1 MHAIGVGRVPH
12 ITVCICTYKRPNF
25 LKRLLEGLLQLETA
39 SLFSYSVVVVDND
52 RDESARAVVCDFQKS
67 SLISTVYCVE
77 PRQSIALAR
86 NAALAGA
93 VGNYVALIDDDEVPT
108 RDWLLKLL
116 ECLNEYNVDGVL
128 GPVKPLFEGQPPL
141 WIVRGRFHER
151 PTYRSGFTIGWR
163 QGITANVL
171 LRRDILEGESAP
183 FDRRYIVGEDQDFFR
198 RMMAKG
204 HRFAWCNA
212 AVVYEAIPPARWTR
226 SFLIRRAVQRGQA
239 SQVSP
244 TFGIRDV
251 IKSVVAVPI
260 YLVALPV
267 LAVLGHHWFMS
278 YFVRLSEHVAR
289 LLRLIGV
296 QIAQDTYVIE

>member
-1 MHAIGVGRVPH
+1 MRAISVGRVPH
-12 ITVCICTYKRPNF
+12 ITVCICTYKRPDS
-25 LKRLLEGLLQLETA
+25 LKRLLEGLLHLETA

-67 SLISTVYCVE
+67 SLVSTAYRVE

-93 VGNYVALIDDDEVPT
+93 VGDYVALIDDDEVPT
-108 RDWLLKLL
+108 CDWLLKLL
-116 ECLNEYNVDGVL
+116 DCLNGYNVDGVL

-141 WIVRGRFHER
+141 WVVRGRFHER
-151 PTYRSGFTIGWR
+151 PTYLSGFTIGWR

-171 LRRDILEGESAP
+171 LRREILEGESAP

-204 HRFAWCNA
+204 YRFAWCNE

-226 SFLIRRAVQRGQA
+226 SFLIRRAVQRGQ
-239 SQVSP
+239 VSP
-244 TFGIRDV
+244 RFGIREV

-260 YLVALPV
+260 YLLALPV

-278 YFVRLSEHVAR
+278 YFVRLSEHVGR
-289 LLRLIGV
+289 LLMLIGLH
-296 QIAQDTYVIE
+296 IAQDTYVIE